1 MAPSLVF
8 KRKIIKEK
16 EMGALPPPPSPS
28 PSTPT
33 PHTPT
38 LPKKHLLNVVND
50 SSGKLE
56 TVKVR

>member
-1 MAPSLVF
+1 MASSLFF

-16 EMGALPPPPSPS
+16 EMGALPPPPP

-33 PHTPT
+33 PHTP